1 MARLTA
7 SFSWVRSSVFH
18 SNLPLNPGRAP
29 RPEGQKIFDDI
40 SIVDISILDMPSTE
54 KLSPAALEILLILA
68 GQSMH
73 GYAIMKTSRGEGG
86 VRLGPGTLYR
96 WLDSLSQT
104 GYIRIK
110 KEDGRRNLYEI
121 TPSGRKVLRDELSH
135 AQNLLARAK
144 VAGIRTQGSGG

>member
-1 MARLTA
+1 MARPTA
-7 SFSWVRSSVFH
+7 RFSWVRSSVFH